1 MRISKCI
8 KQANKT
14 GNISE
19 PLPFFY
25 RHETFHP
32 RHGWFKKIYDAV
44 KEDKK
49 IFLRED
55 ATVTLGVGKNM
66 VKSMRYWGS
75 AFKLF
80 RDSLDDENK
89 GITLTPFADS
99 IFSDEKGYDPYV
111 EDPATLW
118 LLHWQ
123 LLQKPSIAAA
133 WWFFF
138 NGFHRASFS
147 SDEAVDALKKWR
159 ETTFPSRAINESSL
173 SKDVNCILRMYL
185 EDDTEDKDDAI
196 GSPFADLKLLQRESE
211 TSFYAFNIGKK
222 STLPAEILVALCL
235 DYIERIQLN
244 ASTISVSR
252 LLHDLNS
259 PGLIFKLTEHYLCLA
274 IEQVS
279 KDFDEIMLS
288 ESAGL
293 LQFSFSGKLNTLSQ
307 KLLKHYYRR

>member
-1 MRISKCI
+1 MRTLKFI

-14 GNISE
+14 GNILE
-19 PLPFFY
+19 PLPVFY

-44 KEDKK
+44 KHDNNV
-49 IFLRED
+49 FLRED
-55 ATVTLGVGKNM
+55 AVVTLGVGKNM

-80 RDSLDDENK
+80 KDSPDEENK
-89 GITLTPFADS
+89 GIALTPFADS
-99 IFSDEKGYDPYV
+99 IFNDEKGYDPYV

-123 LLQKPSIAAA
+123 LFQRPCIAAT

-147 SDEAVDALKKWR
+147 SHEFMDALRKWR
-159 ETTFPSRAINESSL
+159 EATFPSRAINESSL
-173 SKDVNCILRMYL
+173 SKDVSCILRMYL
-185 EDDTEDKDDAI
+185 EDDKEDKDDVI
-196 GSPFADLKLLQRESE
+196 SSPFVDLKLLQRESGA
-211 TSFYAFNIGKK
+211 SFYAFNIGKK

-259 PGLIFKLTEHYLCLA
+259 PGLTFKLTEHYLCLA
-274 IEQVS
+274 IEQVA

-293 LQFSFSGKLNTLSQ
+293 LQFSYSGNLNTLLQ
-307 KLLKHYYRR
+307 KIIKQYYRR

>member
-8 KQANKT
+8 EHASKAK
-14 GNISE
+14 IALE

-44 KEDKK
+44 KHDNKV
-49 IFLRED
+49 FSRED
-55 ATVTLGVGKNM
+55 AIVTLGVGKNM
-66 VKSMRYWGS
+66 VKSMRHWGD

-80 RDSLDDENK
+80 KNNLDDEVK
-89 GITLTPFADS
+89 GISLSSFADS
-99 IFSDEKGYDPYV
+99 IFDDEKGYDPYV

-123 LLQKPSIAAA
+123 LLQKPCIAAA

-147 SDEAVDALKKWR
+147 SDDVMEALKKWCV
-159 ETTFPSRAINESSL
+159 TTFPDKAINESSL
-173 SKDVNCILRMYL
+173 IKDVNCILRMYL
-185 EDDTEDKDDAI
+185 ENHTEDKDDII

-211 TSFYAFNIGKK
+211 TSFYTFNIGKK
-222 STLPAEILVALCL
+222 STLPPEILVALCL

-259 PGLIFKLTEHYLCLA
+259 PGLVFKLTEHYLCLA

-279 KDFDEIMLS
+279 KNFDEIMLS

-293 LQFSFSGKLNTLSQ
+293 LQFSYSCNLKTLLQ